1 MKKLMYWLF
10 LIPLMVM
17 AQNSEQS
24 SQPYAVFENA
34 ILTPQPD
41 KVQQF
46 EQGLAAHNKNF
57 HASEP
62 YGARV
67 YYISNG
73 PNVGKYM
80 WTMGPLPWGAMD
92 ERPADKAHD
101 DDWTN
106 NVVKYMTADSDQSYW
121 KFNTQLSNFPK
132 DFKVNKLL
140 VDMYDVKRFKDEGVM
155 AAVEKVTKVMK
166 EKFPDMTYGVYT
178 NEMPSTKD
186 GRDLSMVF
194 FFDDMAWLGEDP
206 KFVQAYE
213 EMYGQESWK
222 DFMKEWG
229 ETTDGKRSE
238 IWIYDP
244 DLSGLGADVK
254 AMERQ

>member
-1 MKKLMYWLF
+1 
-10 LIPLMVM
+10 M
-17 AQNSEQS
+17 AQNPEQN
-24 SQPYAVFENA
+24 QQYAVFENA

-41 KVQQF
+41 KIQQF
-46 EQGLAAHNKNF
+46 EEGMATHNKRF

-80 WTMGPLPWGAMD
+80 WAMGPVSWSALE
-92 ERPADKAHD
+92 ERPDDQAHD

-106 NVVKYMTADSDQSYW
+106 NVAKYMTADSDQTYW
-121 KFNTQLSNFPK
+121 RFNTELSNFPE
-132 DFKVNKLL
+132 DFTVDKLL
-140 VDMYDVKRFKDEGVM
+140 VDMYDVKRFENEKM
-155 AAVEKVTKVMK
+155 MTATEKVANVMK
-166 EKFPDMTYGVYT
+166 EKFPDMTYGIYT

-186 GRDLSMVF
+186 GRDMAMVF
-194 FFDDMAWLGEDP
+194 FFDDMAWMGEDP
-206 KFVQAYE
+206 KFVQAFE
-213 EMYGQESWK
+213 EMHGEESWK

-229 ETTDGKRSE
+229 EITDGKQSE
-238 IWIYDP
+238 LWIFDP
-244 DLSGLGADVK
+244 ELSGLGANVE